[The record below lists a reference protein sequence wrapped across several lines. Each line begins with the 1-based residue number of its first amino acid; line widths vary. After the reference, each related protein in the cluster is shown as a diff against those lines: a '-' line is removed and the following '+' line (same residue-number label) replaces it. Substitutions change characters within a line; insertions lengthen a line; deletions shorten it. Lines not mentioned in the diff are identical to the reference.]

1 MGANVLQVQFD
12 VNINVRFKL
21 LLQVLHSKQAKTEQC
36 SIFIASNW
44 LDAIAI
50 ILKPRVEK
58 NKAWQKSFSTKG
70 RENTI
75 DILDI

>member
-1 MGANVLQVQFD
+1 MGAKLLQVQFD

-36 SIFIASNW
+36 LISIATNW

-50 ILKPRVEK
+50 ILKPRVET